1 MNWRFKKK
9 APRLIRSLS
18 VGTSFLPLENI
29 SWLHHDDVHFD
40 IPQKIFATE
49 CFAKQSIDSA

>member
-18 VGTSFLPLENI
+18 VGASFLPLENI

-40 IPQKIFATE
+40 IP
-49 CFAKQSIDSA
+49 